1 MPTMSMNKVIHGA
14 VRRDLD
20 RFLAALGTFR
30 DGDATRAAQLWRA
43 WENFD
48 DQLTDHHEG
57 EHEIAWP
64 HLERAGVRREV
75 LDEMDAEHEVMAAA
89 LVAARGAMAGL
100 QQKPTADRAGA
111 ALVAMR
117 ELRAATLTHLEHEE
131 RELEAF
137 YLEHEDHPEVKAMAR
152 AFRRRTLS
160 FAGRFFAWVTDGA
173 TPEERAALNVPTPVF
188 AVLNGLFGRGYRRD
202 VAPVWR

>member
-1 MPTMSMNKVIHGA
+1 MSTNKVIHGA
-14 VRRDLD
+14 FRRDLD
-20 RFLAALGTFR
+20 RFVAALDALADGDRARAAALG
-30 DGDATRAAQLWRA
+30 RA
-43 WENFD
+43 WGNFD

-64 HLERAGVRREV
+64 HLERAGVPREV

-89 LVAARGAMAGL
+89 LVTARGAMAGL
-100 QQKPTADRAGA
+100 QQEPTADRAGA

-131 RELEAF
+131 RELETF

-173 TPEERAALNVPTPVF
+173 TPEERAALNVPPPVF
-188 AVLNGLFGRGYRRD
+188 AVVTGLFGRGYRRD